1 MKTIRL
7 TVRNPSGIHLR
18 PGAAFVRAAAAHRE
32 TIVRVRNLTTGSAD
46 ADARSM
52 LSVTALKIK
61 HDHEI
66 EVTADGP
73 DEDMTLETLRAA
85 VESGL
90 GEALA

>member
-18 PGAAFVRAAAAHRE
+18 PGAAFVRAAAAYRG
-32 TIVRVRNLTTGSAD
+32 TAVRVANVTTGSAA

-61 HDHEI
+61 QGHEI
-66 EVTADGP
+66 DVSADGP
-73 DEDMTLETLRAA
+73 DEEVALDALRAA
-85 VESGL
+85 VETGL
-90 GEALA
+90 GESLA

>member
-18 PGAAFVRAAAAHRE
+18 PGAAFVRAAAAHRG

>member
-18 PGAAFVRAAAAHRE
+18 PGAAFVRAAAAHRG
-32 TIVRVRNLTTGSAD
+32 TTVRVRNLTTGSAD

>member
-18 PGAAFVRAAAAHRE
+18 PGAAFVRAAAAHRG
-32 TIVRVRNLTTGSAD
+32 TNVRVRNLTTGSAD

>member
-1 MKTIRL
+1 MKTLRL

-18 PGAAFVRAAAAHRE
+18 PGAAFVRAAAAHRG
-32 TIVRVRNLTTGSAD
+32 TTVRVRNLTTGSAD

-61 HDHEI
+61 KDHEI

-73 DEDMTLETLRAA
+73 DEEAALETLRGA

>member
-7 TVRNPSGIHLR
+7 TVSNPSGIHLR
-18 PGAAFVRAAAAHRE
+18 PGAAFVRAAAAHRG
-32 TIVRVRNLTTGSAD
+32 TTVRVRNLTTGSAD

-73 DEDMTLETLRAA
+73 DEDMALETLRAA

>member
-18 PGAAFVRAAAAHRE
+18 PGAAFVRAAAAYRG
-32 TIVRVRNLTTGSAD
+32 TAVRVTNVTAGSAT

-61 HDHEI
+61 RGNEI
-66 EVTADGP
+66 ELTADGP
-73 DEDMTLETLRAA
+73 DEDAALDTLRAA

-90 GEALA
+90 GESLA

>member
-18 PGAAFVRAAAAHRE
+18 PGAAFVRAAAAHRG
-32 TIVRVRNLTTGSAD
+32 TAVRVRNLTTGSAD

-52 LSVTALKIK
+52 LSVTALRIRR
-61 HDHEI
+61 DHEI

-73 DEDMTLETLRAA
+73 DEDLALETLRAA